1 LDGRWPPMLLEAG
14 QNTDSVRKH
23 DVKQSVRKA
32 RDERAPSLA
41 MGRRASERVLSDEV
55 HHKVE

>member
-1 LDGRWPPMLLEAG
+1 MLLEAG